1 MKFIAFT
8 LLLATFVAA
17 NPGPAADPAP
27 AAVAQP
33 EPIQAEAA
41 VVGRAADPEPV
52 PEINA
57 PLLSRD
63 PKKGKGGGGG
73 GDDESSGGN
82 GTEDAA
88 GMLTPSRALQ
98 LGAVGLGIMEIVR
111 LWG

>member
-1 MKFIAFT
+1 MKFLAVT
-8 LLLATFVAA
+8 VLLVAFVAA
-17 NPGPAADPAP
+17 NPAP

-41 VVGRAADPEPV
+41 IAGRAANPEPV

-63 PKKGKGGGGG
+63 PKKSKGGGGG
-73 GDDESSGGN
+73 GGDENNGN

-88 GMLTPSRALQ
+88 GILTPSRALQ
-98 LGAVGLGIMEIVR
+98 LGAVGLGVMELVR